1 MPGIAA
7 SLPSDPPPPPP
18 TSSPSSPLAFH
29 HRALLYRHSM
39 HPFTPSIT
47 FLSISVSLGK
57 YVPAGPAAMPMDY
70 HGLSSRISREHS
82 LFERTCARHTCAC
95 TCVRSVI
102 GNPGE
107 RTYLSTGNKLTS
119 CRKLANV
126 PWEDTPGGGGGNGGT
141 GGGVWETVSG
151 GRRNKKCSFARRPEM
166 RIRLGKTAK
175 TFYSR
180 FIIHGAGFCDKC
192 AVTGKN
198 NERQG

>member
-7 SLPSDPPPPPP
+7 SEPPIRTPSPV
-18 TSSPSSPLAFH
+18 PSSPLSWPSTI
-29 HRALLYRHSM
+29 ALSFIDTRC
-39 HPFTPSIT
+39 TPSLPLSRSSLSLSPSAST
-47 FLSISVSLGK
+47 FLLDWLQCQWTTTDSLLGSLESIRCSPRARVRA
-57 YVPAGPAAMPMDY
+57 YVRV
-70 HGLSSRISREHS
+70 HV
-82 LFERTCARHTCAC
+82 CA
-95 TCVRSVI
+95 SVI
-102 GNPGE
+102 RNPGE

-126 PWEDTPGGGGGNGGT
+126 PWEDSSGERVAECGRPFPAGG
-141 GGGVWETVSG
+141 
-151 GRRNKKCSFARRPEM
+151 RNKKRSFARRPEM